1 MAKSK
6 KNTKKAHP
14 LIVNQKTAAEL
25 LGVKSITVWRWWREG
40 RINRLPQFKA
50 ARYSMAEL
58 QRITSQMEQEA
69 A

>member
-6 KNTKKAHP
+6 NRQRKTYP
-14 LIVNQKTAAEL
+14 LIVNQVTAAEL
-25 LGVKSITVWRWWREG
+25 LGVSSITVWRWWREG
-40 RINRLPQFKA
+40 RINRLPQFKS

-58 QRITSQMEQEA
+58 QRITSQIEQEA